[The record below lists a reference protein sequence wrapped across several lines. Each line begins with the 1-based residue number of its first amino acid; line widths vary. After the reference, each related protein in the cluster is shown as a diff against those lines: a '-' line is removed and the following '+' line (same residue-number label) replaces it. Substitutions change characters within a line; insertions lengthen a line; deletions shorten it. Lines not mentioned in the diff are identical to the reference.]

1 MPERGEVNLAALPW
15 RRQFAG
21 ASAASI
27 TRFAKEGQ
35 QLLNHPLGTLL
46 GNPMAT
52 SLRDAAGHIVGD
64 TPPGINCAHPA
75 AAPMW
80 SAVAEH
86 GHLELAILLQ
96 EFLVISYVMG
106 YCAVE
111 IEARPHRSWQS
122 IGTYVLLLR
131 FERDGVGARTPLAIE
146 ET

>member
-1 MPERGEVNLAALPW
+1 MFG
-15 RRQFAG
+15 G
-21 ASAASI
+21 APGASI
-27 TRFAKEGQ
+27 TRFTKESQ

-52 SLRDAAGHIVGD
+52 CLRDAAAHVVGD
-64 TPPGINCAHPA
+64 APPGFNCPHPA

-96 EFLVISYVMG
+96 EFLVISYVTR

-111 IEARPHRSWQS
+111 IEARPHRSWQA
-122 IGTYVLLLR
+122 IGAYVLLLS
-131 FERDGVGARTPLAIE
+131 FERDCVGARAPLAIE